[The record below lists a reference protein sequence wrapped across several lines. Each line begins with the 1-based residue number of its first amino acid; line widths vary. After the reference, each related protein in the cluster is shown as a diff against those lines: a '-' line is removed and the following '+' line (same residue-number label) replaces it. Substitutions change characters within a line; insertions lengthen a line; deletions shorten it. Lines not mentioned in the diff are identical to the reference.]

1 MNSLIAT
8 AVVLLILA
16 LVLSR
21 LFPLAEG
28 FEATQADI
36 CATIKKN
43 KADISSQLDQA
54 NASVTDANAQIA
66 KIQASLA
73 DITAMSTSFSC

>member
-1 MNSLIAT
+1 MNSLIIT
-8 AVVLLILA
+8 AVLLLLLA

-21 LFPLAEG
+21 LFPMAEG
-28 FEATQADI
+28 FEATQTDI
-36 CATIKKN
+36 CETIKKN
-43 KADISSQLDQA
+43 KSDISAQLDQA

>member
-1 MNSLIAT
+1 MNSLIVS
-8 AVVLLILA
+8 AVLLLILA

-21 LFPLAEG
+21 LFPLSEG
-28 FEATQADI
+28 FEATQTDI
-36 CATIKKN
+36 CTTIRKN
-43 KADISSQLDQA
+43 RSDISTQLDQA
-54 NASVTDANAQIA
+54 NANVTDANAQIA